1 MLECLRSLA
10 DGFSRI
16 YRDRGERERE
26 RQRERETQKERER
39 ERERGNCLGPLPR
52 TVYCFGPWRVAFK
65 GDTLTSKN
73 V

>member
-1 MLECLRSLA
+1 MLECLRSPA

-16 YRDRGERERE
+16 Q
-26 RQRERETQKERER
+26 RQRGERER